1 MNCEEAT
8 KLMDGYLDG
17 ELDPITSQTIEQH
30 LRECP
35 KCDQAYKVH
44 GSLIHAIGNATPYYK
59 APAELRERIQ
69 SSLRDEIAELPRR
82 NVARDTEPLF
92 PRRQPRP
99 RAILWET
106 SWNWLALAAAIIFAA
121 IIALTLVSRLQRPEA
136 DQFLATQLI
145 ASHVRSLMANH
156 LTDVAS
162 SDQHTVKPW
171 LDAKLDFAPPV
182 VDLSS
187 EGFPLVGGRLDY
199 LDNRPVAALVYQRR
213 KHFINLFVWPAETGA
228 DTTTRSAGNR
238 QRSLTLKAISRQGY
252 HLLHWLDSEFNYW
265 AISDISAEELRE
277 FEQLFEGQIASH

>member
-1 MNCEEAT
+1 MNCEEAA

-30 LRECP
+30 LLECP
-35 KCDQAYKVH
+35 KCDQAYKIH
-44 GSLIHAIGNATPYYK
+44 GSLIRAIGNATPYYK

-69 SSLRDEIAELPRR
+69 SSLRDEIADLPTR
-82 NVARDTEPLF
+82 NVAQDTQALF
-92 PRRQPRP
+92 PRREPRP

-121 IIALTLVSRLQRPEA
+121 IIAFTFVPRLQRPGA

-171 LDAKLDFAPPV
+171 LDTKLDFAPPV

-187 EGFPLVGGRLDY
+187 EGFPLIGGRLDY

-213 KHFINLFVWPAETGA
+213 KHFINLFIWPGETGA
-228 DTTTRSAGNR
+228 ARPTMAMSHE
-238 QRSLTLKAISRQGY
+238 GY
-252 HLLHWLDSEFNYW
+252 QLLHWADPDFNYW
-265 AISDISAEELRE
+265 AVSDANANDLQTFKQQ
-277 FEQLFEGQIASH
+277 FEAQTSHH

>member
-30 LRECP
+30 LRDCP
-35 KCDQAYKVH
+35 NCDQAYKTN
-44 GSLIHAIGNATPYYK
+44 GSLIRALGNATPYYK

-69 SSLRDEIAELPRR
+69 SSLREEM
-82 NVARDTEPLF
+82 VARSMRNGGRDVQPLF
-92 PRRQPRP
+92 PRRQPAP
-99 RAILWET
+99 RTVLFGT
-106 SWNWLALAAAIIFAA
+106 SWNWLALAATILLAA
-121 IIALTLVSRLQRPEA
+121 IIGWNLLPRLQRPGT
-136 DQFLATQLI
+136 DQLLATQLI

-182 VDLSS
+182 VDLAS
-187 EGFPLVGGRLDY
+187 EGFPLIGGRLDY

-213 KHFINLFVWPAETGA
+213 KHFINVFVWPGEAA
-228 DTTTRSAGNR
+228 AARPAMAMSH
-238 QRSLTLKAISRQGY
+238 QGY
-252 HLLHWLDSEFNYW
+252 QLLHWADPDFNYW
-265 AISDISAEELRE
+265 AVSDVSANDLQT
-277 FEQLFEGQIASH
+277 FKQQFAAQTPHH

>member
-30 LRECP
+30 LRDCP
-35 KCDQAYKVH
+35 NCDQAYKTH
-44 GSLIHAIGNATPYYK
+44 GSLIRVIGNAAPYYK

-69 SSLRDEIAELPRR
+69 SSLREEMVARPMR
-82 NVARDTEPLF
+82 NVGRDVQPLF
-92 PRRQPRP
+92 PRRQPGP
-99 RAILWET
+99 RTVLLGT
-106 SWNWLALAAAIIFAA
+106 SWNWLALAAAILLAA
-121 IIALTLVSRLQRPEA
+121 IIGWNLLPRLQRPGA
-136 DQFLATQLI
+136 DQLLATQLI

-156 LTDVAS
+156 LSDVAS

-199 LDNRPVAALVYQRR
+199 LDNRSVAALVYQRR
-213 KHFINLFVWPAETGA
+213 KNFINLFVWPAASHAAKAPKTI
-228 DTTTRSAGNR
+228 TRE
-238 QRSLTLKAISRQGY
+238 GY
-252 HLLHWLDSEFNYW
+252 QLLHWADSDFNYW
-265 AISDISAEELRE
+265 TVSDLNVNDL
-277 FEQLFEGQIASH
+277 QLFKPQFETQTPHR

>member
-1 MNCEEAT
+1 MNCEEAAN
-8 KLMDGYLDG
+8 LMDGYLDG

-35 KCDQAYKVH
+35 KCDQAYKIH

-82 NVARDTEPLF
+82 NVARDTGPLF

-99 RAILWET
+99 QAILWET

-121 IIALTLVSRLQRPEA
+121 IIALTLVPRLQRPEA

-228 DTTTRSAGNR
+228 DTTTRSAGNK

-265 AISDISAEELRE
+265 AISDISAEELQE

>member
-35 KCDQAYKVH
+35 KCDQAYKIH
-44 GSLIHAIGNATPYYK
+44 GSLVRAIGNATPYYK
-59 APAELRERIQ
+59 APPELLERIQ
-69 SSLRDEIAELPRR
+69 SSLRKEIGERPTRKGGQNTRSLFQRKRSEPR
-82 NVARDTEPLF
+82 T
-92 PRRQPRP
+92 
-99 RAILWET
+99 ILLGT
-106 SWNWLALAAAIIFAA
+106 SWNWLALAATILLAA
-121 IIALTLVSRLQRPEA
+121 IIGWNLLPRLQRPGT
-136 DQFLATQLI
+136 DQLLATQLI

-182 VDLSS
+182 IDLAS
-187 EGFPLVGGRLDY
+187 EGFPLIGGRLDY

-213 KHFINLFVWPAETGA
+213 KHFVNLFVWPKATGA
-228 DTTTRSAGNR
+228 SEAQKSVT
-238 QRSLTLKAISRQGY
+238 RQGY
-252 HLLHWLDSEFNYW
+252 RLLHWVDADFNYW
-265 AISDISAEELRE
+265 AVSDVSDSDLQT
-277 FEQLFEGQIASH
+277 FKQLFEGQVLHR